1 MATKNVQKVIRCIL
15 VAALIVV
22 AIRYAY
28 LSFQWYENDQKIPAV
43 SQGDVVTFSAEMSK
57 STRIL
62 DVDASEQYIY
72 FAYSSNGVVAV
83 YDWNGVY
90 QYSLAFFS
98 DTNGGLGMRCEDGLL
113 YVSDYAHYEFV
124 FSGDT
129 MIEVLQPSQERHSMW
144 WFNEEKELP
153 IVIRDQKVYDKS
165 GAFLMDLPGRLY

>member
-1 MATKNVQKVIRCIL
+1 MSPNTVQKVVRCVL

-28 LSFQWYENDQKIPAV
+28 LSFHWHENNKKIPAV
-43 SQGDVVTFSAEMSK
+43 SQGNVVTFSAEMSK
-57 STRIL
+57 FTRIV

-72 FAYSSNGVVAV
+72 FAYSGNGVVAV

-90 QYSLAFFS
+90 QYSFAFFS

-113 YVSDYAHYEFV
+113 YVSDYANYEFV

-129 MIEVLQPSQERHSMW
+129 MLKVLLPSQERHSMA
-144 WFNEEKELP
+144 WFDDEKEIP
-153 IVIRDQKVYDKS
+153 IAIRDQKVYDKS
-165 GAFLMDLPGRLY
+165 GNFIMDLPGRL